1 VVGGDEG
8 EWEVEVQG
16 RVKWVVV
23 SLSLFRGQ
31 HLLDMRCFWLFL
43 GKGQADGHC
52 NTR

>member
-23 SLSLFRGQ
+23 SLTSSTLAEYG
-31 HLLDMRCFWLFL
+31 CFGFFL
-43 GKGQADGHC
+43 E
-52 NTR
+52 